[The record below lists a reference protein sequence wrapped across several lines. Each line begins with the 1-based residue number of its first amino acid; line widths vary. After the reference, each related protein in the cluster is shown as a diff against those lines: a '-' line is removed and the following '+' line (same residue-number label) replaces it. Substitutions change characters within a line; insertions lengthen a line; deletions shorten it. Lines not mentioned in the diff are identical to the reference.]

1 MLALRAFYLLAASAA
16 FTSPRSAA
24 RHRQGATVCAARG
37 GSAPRRARGARRP
50 APLAGSSAAVARAAR
65 DDDGLDLDARDRVV
79 SRAFEPGANASAT
92 AGLGAADGDDGLS
105 GAMIA
110 AIRGYKE
117 YLSPLLPPA
126 CRFYPTCSVYAV
138 AAIREFGPARG
149 GVLTAWRIAR
159 CSPIGGKGYDPPQW
173 PPPGF
178 LAGGRIPIPDGASL
192 PARDP
197 PRDEGGVVSDD
208 DGD

>member
-1 MLALRAFYLLAASAA
+1 MLALRALYVLAASAA
-16 FTSPRSAA
+16 FTSPSPA
-24 RHRQGATVCAARG
+24 RRRQGVTVCAARS
-37 GSAPRRARGARRP
+37 SAPRRARRP
-50 APLAGSSAAVARAAR
+50 APLTGSAAIARAACN
-65 DDDGLDLDARDRVV
+65 DEDPELDVRNATASLDAV
-79 SRAFEPGANASAT
+79 E
-92 AGLGAADGDDGLS
+92 GDDGLS

-110 AIRGYKE
+110 AIRGYKQ
-117 YLSPLLPPA
+117 YISPLMPPA
-126 CRFYPTCSVYAV
+126 CRFYPTCSMYAV

-208 DGD
+208 DDD